1 MKKRDSSDVMLSAV
15 AVAFDTLAIF
25 GGLAF
30 AAWARFETGWIPLYR
45 EPPVN
50 LFEVYGWGC
59 AVATLVFLFIFLKQG
74 LFIRPQT
81 GSFIDKIPRITK
93 STLIGTL
100 SIAVLAF
107 ALQNTVDI
115 ARLVIGMSFFSVAF
129 LVLLER
135 YILFRIE
142 WNLARHSKQKSNV
155 LVLGTDHVSV
165 HVRRTLHKEPML
177 RAKVIGFLRTSLDTP
192 HNDIP
197 HDMVL
202 GALDELSSLITSTDV
217 DEIVLTDSRL
227 PHDRIVQILLLCE
240 RNLITFKMV
249 PDLFRIMT
257 TSMDVQ
263 SLNDIPLL
271 GISTWPLDQF
281 WNRIAKR
288 TEDILG
294 SLVGLL
300 LSAPIIAVAAIFITR
315 SSPGPVFYRQ
325 ERCGE
330 EGRVFDLYKLR
341 TMPTDAEAKSGPVW
355 TTEDDDRRTAVGAF
369 LRRLNLD
376 ELPQFWN
383 VLRGDMSLV
392 GPRPER
398 PHFVEQFKEDI
409 GRYMWRHVSKPGLTG
424 WAQVNGLRGN
434 TDLRERI
441 KYDLFYLENWSLA
454 FDFKIL
460 VKTLFARTNAY

>member
-1 MKKRDSSDVMLSAV
+1 MLSAI
-15 AVAFDTLAIF
+15 AVGCDAAAVF
-25 GGLAF
+25 GGLMLAT
-30 AAWARFETGWIPLYR
+30 WVRFEADWIPLVR
-45 EPPVN
+45 ERPPN
-50 LFEVYGWGC
+50 LWHDYTWGSI
-59 AVATLVFLFIFLKQG
+59 VATLIFLFIYYKQG

-81 GSFIDKIPRITK
+81 GSFIDKIPRIVK
-93 STLIGTL
+93 STLVGTL
-100 SIAVLAF
+100 STAVLAF
-107 ALQNTVDI
+107 AMQNSVDI
-115 ARLVIGMSFFSVAF
+115 ARLVIGISFFCVAF
-129 LVLLER
+129 FVLLER

-142 WNLARHSKQKSNV
+142 WNLSRHTNQKSNV
-155 LVLGTDHVSV
+155 LILGTDHVAL
-165 HVRRTLHKEPML
+165 HVKHTFRQEPML
-177 RAKVIGFLRTSLDTP
+177 RAKVIGFLRTSLDVP
-192 HNDIP
+192 HEDIP
-197 HDMVL
+197 PELIL
-202 GALDELSSLITSTDV
+202 GSLEGLSTLIENTPV

-240 RNLITFKMV
+240 RNLIAFKMV

-271 GISTWPLDQF
+271 GISTWPLDTF
-281 WNRIAKR
+281 WNRLMKR
-288 TEDILG
+288 AEDVFGAILG
-294 SLVGLL
+294 LLV
-300 LSAPIIAVAAIFITR
+300 SAPIIGIAALFIKRT
-315 SSPGPVFYRQ
+315 SPGPVFYRQ

-330 EGRVFDLYKLR
+330 EGRVFQLYKLR
-341 TMPTDAEAKSGPVW
+341 TMPVDAEAETGPVW
-355 TTEDDDRRTAVGAF
+355 TTENDARRTSVGAF
-369 LRRLNLD
+369 LRQYNLD

-434 TDLRERI
+434 TDLKERI

>member
-1 MKKRDSSDVMLSAV
+1 MRNRDSSDVMLSAI
-15 AVAFDTLAIF
+15 AVGCDAAAVF
-25 GGLAF
+25 GGLMLAT
-30 AAWARFETGWIPLYR
+30 WMRFGADWIPLFR
-45 EPPVN
+45 APPPN
-50 LFEVYGWGC
+50 MWQIY
-59 AVATLVFLFIFLKQG
+59 TYYKQG

-81 GSFIDKIPRITK
+81 GSFIDKIPRIVK
-93 STLIGTL
+93 STLVGTL
-100 SIAVLAF
+100 STAVVAF
-107 ALQNTVDI
+107 AMQNTVDI
-115 ARLVIGMSFFSVAF
+115 ARLVIGMSFFCVAF
-129 LVLLER
+129 FVLLER

-142 WNLARHSKQKSNV
+142 WNLSRHTNQKSNV
-155 LVLGTDHVSV
+155 LVLGTDHVAL
-165 HVRRTLHKEPML
+165 HVKHTFRHEPML

-192 HNDIP
+192 HEDISP
-197 HDMVL
+197 ELIL
-202 GALDELSSLITSTDV
+202 GSLEGLSTLIESTRI

-240 RNLITFKMV
+240 RNLIAFKMV

-271 GISTWPLDQF
+271 GISTWPLDTF
-281 WNRIAKR
+281 WNRLMKRAEDIFGSILGLLVSAPVIGIAALFIKR
-288 TEDILG
+288 T
-294 SLVGLL
+294 
-300 LSAPIIAVAAIFITR
+300 
-315 SSPGPVFYRQ
+315 SPGPVFYRQ

-330 EGRVFDLYKLR
+330 EGRVFQLYKLR
-341 TMPTDAEAKSGPVW
+341 TMPVDAEAETGPVW
-355 TTEDDDRRTAVGAF
+355 TTENDERRTSVGAF
-369 LRRLNLD
+369 LRQYNLD

-434 TDLRERI
+434 TDLKERI

>member
-1 MKKRDSSDVMLSAV
+1 MRNRDSSDVILSAI
-15 AVAFDTLAIF
+15 AVICDAIAIF
-25 GGLAF
+25 GGLMF
-30 AAWARFETGWIPLYR
+30 ATWARFDAGWIPLR
-45 EPPVN
+45 HLPPEN
-50 LFEVYGWGC
+50 LYELYTIG
-59 AVATLVFLFIFLKQG
+59 ALVATATHLFVFMRQG
-74 LFIRPQT
+74 LFVRPQT
-81 GSFIDKIPRITK
+81 GSFIDKIPRIIK
-93 STLIGTL
+93 STVIGTF
-100 SIAVLAF
+100 IAAVLAF
-107 ALQNTVDI
+107 AAQNEAEF
-115 ARLVIGMSFFSVAF
+115 ARLVIGLSFFSTMVF
-129 LVLLER
+129 VLLER

-142 WNLARHSKQKSNV
+142 WNLARHSNHKKKV
-155 LVLGTDHVSV
+155 LLLGTDHVAV
-165 HVRRTLHKEPML
+165 HVKHTFEQEPML
-177 RAKVIGFLRTSLDTP
+177 RAKVIGFLSTGTEPLHADINPTS
-192 HNDIP
+192 
-197 HDMVL
+197 VL
-202 GALDELSSLITSTDV
+202 GPVDELATMIKQMGI

-227 PHDRIVQILLLCE
+227 NHDQIVQILLLCE

-271 GISTWPLDQF
+271 GISVWPLDHF
-281 WNRIAKR
+281 WNRIMKR
-288 TEDILG
+288 IEDIIG
-294 SLVGLL
+294 SVVGLI
-300 LSAPIIAVAAIFITR
+300 LSAPIIAIAAILVKR

-330 EGRVFDLYKLR
+330 AGNCFTLYKLR
-341 TMPTDAEAKSGPVW
+341 TMPVDAEAQTGPVW
-355 TTEDDDRRTAVGAF
+355 TTENDARRTPIGST
-369 LRRLNLD
+369 LRKFNLD

-383 VLRGDMSLV
+383 VLRGHMSLV

-434 TDLRERI
+434 TDLTERI

-460 VKTLFARTNAY
+460 VKTFFSRKNAY

>member
-1 MKKRDSSDVMLSAV
+1 MKNRDSSDVMLSAI
-15 AVAFDTLAIF
+15 AVACDAAAVF
-25 GGLAF
+25 GGLVL
-30 AAWARFETGWIPLYR
+30 AAWIRFGTDWIPLFQ
-45 EPPVN
+45 EPPPN
-50 LFEVYGWGC
+50 LFQIYGWGA
-59 AVATLVFLFIFLKQG
+59 AVATLIFLFIYYKQG

-81 GSFIDKIPRITK
+81 GSFIDKIPRIIK
-93 STLIGTL
+93 STLVGTL
-100 SIAVLAF
+100 STAVLAF
-107 ALQNTVDI
+107 ALQNTVDV
-115 ARLVIGMSFFSVAF
+115 ARLVIGMSFFSVVFFA
-129 LVLLER
+129 LLER

-142 WNLARHSKQKSNV
+142 WNLSRHTTQKSNV
-155 LVLGTDHVSV
+155 LVLGSDHVAL
-165 HVRRTLHKEPML
+165 HVKHTFRQEPML
-177 RAKVIGFLRTSLDTP
+177 RANVIGFLRTSLDSP
-192 HNDIP
+192 HTDIP
-197 HDMVL
+197 PDMIL
-202 GALDELSSLITSTDV
+202 GTLDELSTLISTTQI

-271 GISTWPLDQF
+271 GISTWPLDTF
-281 WNRIAKR
+281 WNRMVKR
-288 TEDILG
+288 AEDILG
-294 SLVGLL
+294 AVIGLL
-300 LSAPIIAVAAIFITR
+300 ISAPVIAVAALFIKR

-330 EGRVFDLYKLR
+330 EGRVFELYKLR
-341 TMPTDAEAKSGPVW
+341 TMPVNAEAESGPVW
-355 TTEDDDRRTAVGAF
+355 TTENDERRTSIGAF
-369 LRRLNLD
+369 LRQHNLD

-434 TDLRERI
+434 TDLKERI

-460 VKTLFARTNAY
+460 VKTLFARANAY